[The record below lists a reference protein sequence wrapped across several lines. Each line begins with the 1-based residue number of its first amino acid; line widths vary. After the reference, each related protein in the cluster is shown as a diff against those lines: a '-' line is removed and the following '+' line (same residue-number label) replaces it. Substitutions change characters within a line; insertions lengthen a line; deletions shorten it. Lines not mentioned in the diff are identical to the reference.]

1 MRSLEIT
8 IMARPVLKKI
18 FSSLKKR
25 IQGKRVVHFLHV
37 GKTGGSAINHAMEP
51 CRETA
56 RYMIKRHGHEITLR
70 DIPQGEGVIFFLRDP
85 LARFASGFN
94 SRLRRGEPRAH
105 NPWTATEEEAF
116 SQFDTPNLLATALS
130 SEDEE
135 MRSRAWAA
143 MKSIEHVRD
152 SFWKWFESEEYF
164 LSRMDDIVFIGFQ
177 ENLSQDFEMVKLKLG
192 VPQSVSLPTDEV
204 LAHKNPSHLDKTL
217 NDRAMENLKHWYAED
232 IKFYAQCKNYSKWIS
247 QRDGHIALVGKGAR
261 SVRE

>member
-1 MRSLEIT
+1 
-8 IMARPVLKKI
+8 MARPVLKKI

-217 NDRAMENLKHWYAED
+217 NDRAMENLKHWYAKD
-232 IKFYAQCKNYSKWIS
+232 IKFYAQCKNYAKWIS